1 LCRLDTENPIEYNTE
16 VGANGTMPIIRLEN
30 VGKHYKVEHRRI
42 RAVSEIDL
50 TIRQGEFIFVVGSSG
65 AGKSTLLQLLSGQ
78 IRADEGAVYFDGLNI
93 THQALLFRSKV
104 RRAFGYVS
112 QQSQLIRRRTVM
124 DNLTMA
130 ARVGGLSREKKLR
143 ELAEKAL
150 GIVGLSGYEWK
161 YPAEMSIGECRR
173 VELARAIINSPPVLV
188 LDELT
193 ANLDEDN
200 IWDIFHMLQEMNR
213 QGTTI
218 IMATHAS
225 MFVNLMRRR
234 VITLV
239 DGRIAGDVRGGRYG
253 DLTGKTLY
261 PGKGTVVKLKHK

>member
-1 LCRLDTENPIEYNTE
+1 
-16 VGANGTMPIIRLEN
+16 MPIIRLEN
-30 VGKHYKVEHRRI
+30 AAKYYKAEHRRV
-42 RAVSEIDL
+42 RAVSELDL
-50 TIRQGEFIFVVGSSG
+50 TIRQGEFVFVVGSSG

-78 IRADEGAVYFDGLNI
+78 IRADEGTVYLDGLNI
-93 THQALLFRSKV
+93 ARQMLLFRSKT
-104 RRAFGYVS
+104 RRTFGYVS
-112 QQSQLIRRRTVM
+112 QQSQLMRRRTVLE
-124 DNLTMA
+124 NLTMV
-130 ARVGGLSREKKLR
+130 ARVSGLSREKRLL
-143 ELAEKAL
+143 ELAQKAL
-150 GIVGLSGYEWK
+150 AIVGLSGFEKK

-173 VELARAIINSPPVLV
+173 VELARAIINSPPILV

-239 DGRIAGDVRGGRYG
+239 DGRIAGDVRCGRYG

-261 PGKGTVVKLKHK
+261 PGKSPGFKPRHK